1 MIKNRQDIVKLIV
14 KAKIVSIIRLKNS
27 NSIYQIGEA
36 LKKGGI
42 KVLEVTLT
50 TPNAFLE
57 MEKLKRL
64 SKILI
69 GIGSVT
75 DGKSA
80 EQAINA
86 GAEFIVSPV
95 IKKEIIDVAHNY
107 NRPVLAGAFS
117 PTEILQAHEWGADI
131 IKLFPAEPLG
141 LAYYR
146 SIIAPLPKLKLMPT
160 GGITTQNA
168 EKWLKSGAAC
178 LGVGNSLVN
187 DRLVDG
193 GEFSEITKLAKVF
206 SSIVS

>member
-50 TPNAFLE
+50 TPNALFE

-86 GAEFIVSPV
+86 GAEFIVTPV
-95 IKKEIIDVAHNY
+95 IKKEVIDVAHNY

-160 GGITTQNA
+160 GGITIHNA
-168 EKWLKSGAAC
+168 EKC
-178 LGVGNSLVN
+178 
-187 DRLVDG
+187 
-193 GEFSEITKLAKVF
+193 
-206 SSIVS
+206 